1 MNIKNGALI
10 LALAAALMSTN
21 VNMAQAKEYF
31 YDEALGD
38 LPKSTSTEL
47 PTVIGAENI
56 YLRDVSKNTALLPPP
71 FGSPQMLQ
79 ANGTMMDA
87 ITNATSDITP
97 IILPN
102 ITTTE
107 KGSLLYADSTLG
119 TLTIPKLGLSVKVYE
134 GENNLSKGVG
144 HFTDTAVFTGN
155 VAIAGHNRGVNS
167 YFGEIHNL
175 KAGDEITYTTK
186 LGTKKYAV
194 TSVRKINAA
203 DFSFLRETSDN
214 RLTLI
219 TCVKNEPNFR
229 LCVQAR
235 EKSLTIKNPPPR
247 R

>member
-38 LPKSTSTEL
+38 FSKSTSTEL

-79 ANGTMMDA
+79 ASGAAINA
-87 ITNATSDITP
+87 ITNAASDIP
-97 IILPN
+97 QIITSSINAIEP
-102 ITTTE
+102 
-107 KGSLLYADSTLG
+107 GSLLYADGTLG
-119 TLTIPKLGLSVKVYE
+119 ILKVPKLGLNVKVYE
-134 GENNLSKGVG
+134 GENNLEKGVG

-175 KAGDEITYTTK
+175 KTGDEIIYTTK

-203 DFSFLRETSDN
+203 DFSFLRETQDN

-229 LCVQAR
+229 RCVQAR
-235 EKSLTIKNPPPR
+235 EK
-247 R
+247 

>member
-1 MNIKNGALI
+1 MNNKVLTFVLAGAL
-10 LALAAALMSTN
+10 LAAGG
-21 VNMAQAKEYF
+21 NMAQAKEYF

-38 LPKSTSTEL
+38 FPKSTSVDL

-56 YLRDVSKNTALLPPP
+56 YLRNVSKNTALLPPP

-79 ANGTMMDA
+79 ANCGTVMNA
-87 ITNATSDITP
+87 VTNAASDITQAIP
-97 IILPN
+97 PN
-102 ITTTE
+102 ITAPE
-107 KGSLLYADSTLG
+107 AGSLLYADGTLG
-119 TLTIPKLGLSVKVYE
+119 ILKISKLGLNVKVYE
-134 GENNLSKGVG
+134 GENNLEKGVG

-175 KAGDEITYTTK
+175 KAGDEIIYTTK

-229 LCVQAR
+229 WCVQAK
-235 EKSLTIKNPPPR
+235 EK
-247 R
+247 

>member
-1 MNIKNGALI
+1 MNNKVLAFVLAGAL
-10 LALAAALMSTN
+10 LAAGG
-21 VNMAQAKEYF
+21 NMAQAKEYF
-31 YDEALGD
+31 YDETLGD
-38 LPKSTSTEL
+38 LPQSTSTEL

-79 ANGTMMDA
+79 TNSGTVMNA
-87 ITNATSDITP
+87 VTNAASDITQTIP
-97 IILPN
+97 PN
-102 ITTTE
+102 ITAPE
-107 KGSLLYADSTLG
+107 AESLLYADGTLG
-119 TLTIPKLGLSVKVYE
+119 TLKIPKLGLNAKVYE
-134 GENNLSKGVG
+134 SENNLEKGVG

-167 YFGEIHNL
+167 YFGEIHHL

-235 EKSLTIKNPPPR
+235 EKV
-247 R
+247 

>member
-1 MNIKNGALI
+1 MNNKVLAFVLAGAL
-10 LALAAALMSTN
+10 LAAGS
-21 VNMAQAKEYF
+21 NMAQAKEYF

-38 LPKSTSTEL
+38 FPKSTSTEL
-47 PTVIGAENI
+47 PTAIGEENI

-79 ANGTMMDA
+79 ANSSTIINT
-87 ITNATSDITP
+87 ITNTESDINQTIP
-97 IILPN
+97 PSNNAI
-102 ITTTE
+102 E
-107 KGSLLYADSTLG
+107 HGSLLYADGTLG
-119 TLTIPKLGLSVKVYE
+119 ILKISKLGLNVKVYE

-155 VAIAGHNRGVNS
+155 VAVAGHNRGVNS

-175 KAGDEITYTTK
+175 KTGDEITYTTK

-194 TSVRKINAA
+194 TSVRKINAV
-203 DFSFLRETSDN
+203 DFSFLQETSDN

-229 LCVQAR
+229 WCVQAK
-235 EKSLTIKNPPPR
+235 EK
-247 R
+247 

>member
-10 LALAAALMSTN
+10 LALAAALMSAN
-21 VNMAQAKEYF
+21 VDSAQAKEYF

-38 LPKSTSTEL
+38 FPKNTSVDL

-79 ANGTMMDA
+79 ANSSTIINT
-87 ITNATSDITP
+87 ITNTESDINQTIP
-97 IILPN
+97 PSNNAIEP
-102 ITTTE
+102 
-107 KGSLLYADSTLG
+107 GSLLYADGTLG
-119 TLTIPKLGLSVKVYE
+119 MLKVPKLGLNVKVYE
-134 GENNLSKGVG
+134 GENNLEKGVG

-175 KAGDEITYTTK
+175 KTGDEIIYTTK

-229 LCVQAR
+229 RCVQAR
-235 EKSLTIKNPPPR
+235 EK
-247 R
+247 

>member
-1 MNIKNGALI
+1 MNNKVLAFVLAGAL
-10 LALAAALMSTN
+10 LAAGG
-21 VNMAQAKEYF
+21 NMAQAKEYF

-38 LPKSTSTEL
+38 LPKSTSVDI

-56 YLRDVSKNTALLPPP
+56 YLRDISKNTALLPPH

-79 ANGTMMDA
+79 ANSGTVMNA
-87 ITNATSDITP
+87 TTNATSDITQTIP
-97 IILPN
+97 LGSNSIGH
-102 ITTTE
+102 
-107 KGSLLYADSTLG
+107 GSLLYADGTLG

-144 HFTDTAVFTGN
+144 HFTDTAVFAGN

-175 KAGDEITYTTK
+175 KAGDEIIYTTK

-229 LCVQAR
+229 WCVQAR
-235 EKSLTIKNPPPR
+235 EKV
-247 R
+247 

>member
-1 MNIKNGALI
+1 MNNKVLAFVLAGAL
-10 LALAAALMSTN
+10 LAAGG
-21 VNMAQAKEYF
+21 NMAQAKEYF
-31 YDEALGD
+31 YDEELGD
-38 LPKSTSTEL
+38 LPKSTSVDI

-71 FGSPQMLQ
+71 FGSPQMMQ
-79 ANGTMMDA
+79 ANISTMMNA

-97 IILPN
+97 TIPPN
-102 ITTTE
+102 ITVTE
-107 KGSLLYADSTLG
+107 AGSLLYADGTLG
-119 TLTIPKLGLSVKVYE
+119 TLTIPKLGLNVKVYE
-134 GENNLSKGVG
+134 GENNLEKGVG
-144 HFTDTAVFTGN
+144 HFTDMAVFTGN

-167 YFGEIHNL
+167 YFGEIHHL
-175 KAGDEITYTTK
+175 KLGDEITYTTK

-229 LCVQAR
+229 RCVQAK
-235 EKSLTIKNPPPR
+235 EKV
-247 R
+247 

>member
-1 MNIKNGALI
+1 MNNKVLAFVLAGAL
-10 LALAAALMSTN
+10 LAAGGN
-21 VNMAQAKEYF
+21 VAQAKEYF

-38 LPKSTSTEL
+38 LPKSTSVDL

-56 YLRDVSKNTALLPPP
+56 YLRDVSKNTALLPQP

-79 ANGTMMDA
+79 ANCGTVMNA
-87 ITNATSDITP
+87 ITNAASDIP
-97 IILPN
+97 SSNNAIEP
-102 ITTTE
+102 
-107 KGSLLYADSTLG
+107 GSLLYADGTLG
-119 TLTIPKLGLSVKVYE
+119 ILTIPKLSLNVKVYE
-134 GENNLSKGVG
+134 GENNLEKGVG

-175 KAGDEITYTTK
+175 KAGDEIIYTTK

-229 LCVQAR
+229 WCVQAR
-235 EKSLTIKNPPPR
+235 EK
-247 R
+247 

>member
-10 LALAAALMSTN
+10 LALAAALMSAN
-21 VNMAQAKEYF
+21 VDSAQAKEYF

-38 LPKSTSTEL
+38 FPKNTSVDL

-79 ANGTMMDA
+79 ANSSTIINT
-87 ITNATSDITP
+87 ITNTESDINQTIP
-97 IILPN
+97 PSNNAIEP
-102 ITTTE
+102 
-107 KGSLLYADSTLG
+107 GSLLYADGTLG
-119 TLTIPKLGLSVKVYE
+119 MLKVPKLGLNVKVYE
-134 GENNLSKGVG
+134 GENNLEKGVG

-175 KAGDEITYTTK
+175 KTGDEIIYTTK

-194 TSVRKINAA
+194 TNVRKINAA
-203 DFSFLRETSDN
+203 DFSFLRETQDN

-229 LCVQAR
+229 WCVQAK
-235 EKSLTIKNPPPR
+235 EK
-247 R
+247 

>member
-1 MNIKNGALI
+1 MNNKVLAFVLAGAL
-10 LALAAALMSTN
+10 LAAGG
-21 VNMAQAKEYF
+21 NMAQAKEYF
-31 YDEALGD
+31 YDKALGD
-38 LPKSTSTEL
+38 FQKNTSTEL

-79 ANGTMMDA
+79 ANGTMMNA
-87 ITNATSDITP
+87 VTNAASDITKAIP
-97 IILPN
+97 PN
-102 ITTTE
+102 ITAPE
-107 KGSLLYADSTLG
+107 AGSLLYADGTLG
-119 TLTIPKLGLSVKVYE
+119 MLKVPKLGLNAKVYE
-134 GENNLSKGVG
+134 GENHLEKGVG

-167 YFGEIHNL
+167 YFGKIHSL
-175 KAGDEITYTTK
+175 RTGDEIIYTTK

-229 LCVQAR
+229 WCVQAR
-235 EKSLTIKNPPPR
+235 DK
-247 R
+247 

>member
-10 LALAAALMSTN
+10 LALAAALMSAN
-21 VNMAQAKEYF
+21 VDSAQAKEYF
-31 YDEALGD
+31 YDKAFD
-38 LPKSTSTEL
+38 NFSKSTSTEL

-56 YLRDVSKNTALLPPP
+56 YLRNVSKNTALLPPP

-79 ANGTMMDA
+79 ANGTA
-87 ITNATSDITP
+87 INAVTNAASDITP
-97 IILPN
+97 TIPLGSNSIGR
-102 ITTTE
+102 
-107 KGSLLYADSTLG
+107 GSLLYADSTLG
-119 TLTIPKLGLSVKVYE
+119 ILKISKLGLNVKVYE
-134 GENNLSKGVG
+134 GENNLEKGVG

-167 YFGEIHNL
+167 YFGEIHHL
-175 KAGDEITYTTK
+175 KLGDEITYTTK

-229 LCVQAR
+229 RCVQAK
-235 EKSLTIKNPPPR
+235 EK
-247 R
+247 

>member
-1 MNIKNGALI
+1 MNNKV
-10 LALAAALMSTN
+10 LAFVLAGTLLAAGG
-21 VNMAQAKEYF
+21 NMAQAKEYF

-38 LPKSTSTEL
+38 LPQSTSTEL

-56 YLRDVSKNTALLPPP
+56 YARDVSKNTALLPPP

-79 ANGTMMDA
+79 ANNGTVMNA
-87 ITNATSDITP
+87 ITNAAADITP
-97 IILPN
+97 TIPLGSNSIEP
-102 ITTTE
+102 
-107 KGSLLYADSTLG
+107 GSLLYADGTLG
-119 TLTIPKLGLSVKVYE
+119 MLKVPKLGLNVKVYE
-134 GENNLSKGVG
+134 GENNLEKGVG

-175 KAGDEITYTTK
+175 KAGDEIIYTTK

-194 TSVRKINAA
+194 TNVRKINAA
-203 DFSFLRETSDN
+203 DFSFLRETQDN

-229 LCVQAR
+229 WCVQAI
-235 EKSLTIKNPPPR
+235 EK
-247 R
+247 

>member
-10 LALAAALMSTN
+10 LALAAALMSAN
-21 VNMAQAKEYF
+21 VDSAQAKEYF

-38 LPKSTSTEL
+38 LPKSTSVDI

-71 FGSPQMLQ
+71 FGSPQVLQ
-79 ANGTMMDA
+79 ANSGAMMNA
-87 ITNATSDITP
+87 VTNAASDITQAIP
-97 IILPN
+97 PN

-107 KGSLLYADSTLG
+107 TGSLLYADGTLG
-119 TLTIPKLGLSVKVYE
+119 ILKIPKLGLNVKVYE
-134 GENNLSKGVG
+134 GENNLEKGVG

-175 KAGDEITYTTK
+175 KAGDEITYTNK

-229 LCVQAR
+229 LCVQAK
-235 EKSLTIKNPPPR
+235 EK
-247 R
+247 

>member
-31 YDEALGD
+31 YDETLGD
-38 LPKSTSTEL
+38 FQKNTSTEL
-47 PTVIGAENI
+47 PTVIGGENI
-56 YLRDVSKNTALLPPP
+56 YLRDVSKNAALLPPP

-79 ANGTMMDA
+79 ANSGTAINA
-87 ITNATSDITP
+87 ITNATSDITQ
-97 IILPN
+97 IITSSINAIEP
-102 ITTTE
+102 
-107 KGSLLYADSTLG
+107 GSLLYADGTLG
-119 TLTIPKLGLSVKVYE
+119 ILKISKLGLNVKVYE
-134 GENNLSKGVG
+134 GENNLSNGVG
-144 HFTDTAVFTGN
+144 HFTDTTVFTGN

-167 YFGEIHNL
+167 YFGEIHHL
-175 KAGDEITYTTK
+175 KIGDEITYTNK

-203 DFSFLRETSDN
+203 DFSFLQETSDN

-229 LCVQAR
+229 RCVQAR
-235 EKSLTIKNPPPR
+235 EK
-247 R
+247 

>member
-10 LALAAALMSTN
+10 LALAAALMSAN
-21 VNMAQAKEYF
+21 VDSAQAKEYF
-31 YDEALGD
+31 YDKAFDNFPE
-38 LPKSTSTEL
+38 STSTEL
-47 PTVIGAENI
+47 PAVIGAENI

-79 ANGTMMDA
+79 ANGTMINA
-87 ITNATSDITP
+87 ITNAASDIP
-97 IILPN
+97 QIITSSINAIEP
-102 ITTTE
+102 
-107 KGSLLYADSTLG
+107 GSLLYADGTLG
-119 TLTIPKLGLSVKVYE
+119 ILKIPKLGLNVKVYE
-134 GENNLSKGVG
+134 GENNLEKGVG

-155 VAIAGHNRGVNS
+155 VAIAGHNRGINS
-167 YFGEIHNL
+167 YFGEIHHL
-175 KAGDEITYTTK
+175 KVGDEITYTTK

-229 LCVQAR
+229 RCVQAI
-235 EKSLTIKNPPPR
+235 EK
-247 R
+247 

>member
-31 YDEALGD
+31 YDETLCD
-38 LPKSTSTEL
+38 LPQSTSTEL

-56 YLRDVSKNTALLPPP
+56 YLRDISKNTALLPPP

-79 ANGTMMDA
+79 ANSGTAINA
-87 ITNATSDITP
+87 ITNAASDIP
-97 IILPN
+97 QIITSSINAIEP
-102 ITTTE
+102 
-107 KGSLLYADSTLG
+107 GSLLYADGTLG
-119 TLTIPKLGLSVKVYE
+119 MLKVPKLSLNVKVYE
-134 GENNLSKGVG
+134 SENNLEKGVG

-203 DFSFLRETSDN
+203 DFSFLRETQDN

-229 LCVQAR
+229 WCVQAK
-235 EKSLTIKNPPPR
+235 EK
-247 R
+247 

>member
-10 LALAAALMSTN
+10 LALAAALMSAN
-21 VNMAQAKEYF
+21 VDSAQAKEYF

-47 PTVIGAENI
+47 PAVIGAENI

-79 ANGTMMDA
+79 ANSDTAINA
-87 ITNATSDITP
+87 ITNAKDIP
-97 IILPN
+97 LSSNSIGH
-102 ITTTE
+102 
-107 KGSLLYADSTLG
+107 GSLLYADGTLG
-119 TLTIPKLGLSVKVYE
+119 ILKIPKLGLNVKVYE
-134 GENNLSKGVG
+134 GENNLEKGVG
-144 HFTDTAVFTGN
+144 HFTDTAVFIGN

-175 KAGDEITYTTK
+175 KAGDEIIYTTK

-229 LCVQAR
+229 WCVQAK
-235 EKSLTIKNPPPR
+235 EK
-247 R
+247 

>member
-1 MNIKNGALI
+1 MNNKVLAFVLAGAL
-10 LALAAALMSTN
+10 LAAGG
-21 VNMAQAKEYF
+21 NMAQAKEYF
-31 YDEALGD
+31 YDETLCD
-38 LPKSTSTEL
+38 LPQSTSTEL

-56 YLRDVSKNTALLPPP
+56 YLRDISKNTALLPPS

-79 ANGTMMDA
+79 ANSGTVMNA
-87 ITNATSDITP
+87 TTNATADITQAIP
-97 IILPN
+97 PN

-107 KGSLLYADSTLG
+107 TGSLLYADGTLG
-119 TLTIPKLGLSVKVYE
+119 MLKVPKLGLNAKVYE
-134 GENNLSKGVG
+134 GENNLEKGVG

-155 VAIAGHNRGVNS
+155 VAIAGHNRGANS

-229 LCVQAR
+229 RCVQAK
-235 EKSLTIKNPPPR
+235 EKV
-247 R
+247 

>member
-10 LALAAALMSTN
+10 LALAAALMSAN
-21 VNMAQAKEYF
+21 VDSVQAKEYF
-31 YDEALGD
+31 YDEVLGD
-38 LPKSTSTEL
+38 LPKSASTEL

-79 ANGTMMDA
+79 ANGTVMNA
-87 ITNATSDITP
+87 ITNATDIP
-97 IILPN
+97 SSNNSIEP
-102 ITTTE
+102 
-107 KGSLLYADSTLG
+107 GGLLYADGTLG
-119 TLTIPKLGLSVKVYE
+119 TLKVPKLGLNVKVYE
-134 GENNLSKGVG
+134 GENNLEKGVG

-175 KAGDEITYTTK
+175 KAGDEIIYTTK

-229 LCVQAR
+229 WCVQAI
-235 EKSLTIKNPPPR
+235 EK
-247 R
+247 

>member
-1 MNIKNGALI
+1 MNNKVLAFVLAGAL
-10 LALAAALMSTN
+10 LAAGG
-21 VNMAQAKEYF
+21 NMAQAKEYF

-38 LPKSTSTEL
+38 LPKSTSTEM
-47 PTVIGAENI
+47 PAVIGAENI

-79 ANGTMMDA
+79 ANSGTTMNA
-87 ITNATSDITP
+87 TTNATADITP
-97 IILPN
+97 TIPLGSNSIGH
-102 ITTTE
+102 
-107 KGSLLYADSTLG
+107 GSLLYADGTLG
-119 TLTIPKLGLSVKVYE
+119 ILKIPKLGLNVKVYE
-134 GENNLSKGVG
+134 SENNLEKGVG

-155 VAIAGHNRGVNS
+155 VAIAGHNRGINS
-167 YFGEIHNL
+167 YFGEIHHL
-175 KAGDEITYTTK
+175 KVGDEITYITK

-229 LCVQAR
+229 WCVQAK
-235 EKSLTIKNPPPR
+235 EK
-247 R
+247 

>member
-10 LALAAALMSTN
+10 LALAAALMSAN
-21 VNMAQAKEYF
+21 VDSAQAKEYF

-71 FGSPQMLQ
+71 FGSPQMMQ
-79 ANGTMMDA
+79 ANCGTAINA
-87 ITNATSDITP
+87 ITNATSDIP
-97 IILPN
+97 QIITSSINAIEP
-102 ITTTE
+102 
-107 KGSLLYADSTLG
+107 GSLLYADGTLG
-119 TLTIPKLGLSVKVYE
+119 TLNISKLGLNVKVYE
-134 GENNLSKGVG
+134 GENNLEKGVG

-167 YFGEIHNL
+167 YFGEIHHL
-175 KAGDEITYTTK
+175 KLGDEITYTTK

-229 LCVQAR
+229 WCVQAR
-235 EKSLTIKNPPPR
+235 EK
-247 R
+247 

>member
-1 MNIKNGALI
+1 MNNKVLAFVLAGAL
-10 LALAAALMSTN
+10 LAAGG
-21 VNMAQAKEYF
+21 NMAQAKEYF

-38 LPKSTSTEL
+38 FPKSTSVDL

-56 YLRDVSKNTALLPPP
+56 YLRNVSKNTALLPPP

-79 ANGTMMDA
+79 ANSGAMMSTV
-87 ITNATSDITP
+87 TNTISDITQT
-97 IILPN
+97 ITPN
-102 ITTTE
+102 ITAPE
-107 KGSLLYADSTLG
+107 AGGLLYDDGTLG
-119 TLTIPKLGLSVKVYE
+119 TLKIAKIGLNVKVYE
-134 GENNLSKGVG
+134 GENNLEKGVG
-144 HFTDTAVFTGN
+144 HFADTAVFTGN

-167 YFGEIHNL
+167 YFGEIHHL
-175 KAGDEITYTTK
+175 KAGDEIIYTTK

-229 LCVQAR
+229 WCVQAK
-235 EKSLTIKNPPPR
+235 EK
-247 R
+247 

>member
-1 MNIKNGALI
+1 MNNKVLAFVLAGAL
-10 LALAAALMSTN
+10 LAAGGN
-21 VNMAQAKEYF
+21 VAQAKEYF

-79 ANGTMMDA
+79 ANSTMMNA
-87 ITNATSDITP
+87 IINATSDITQTISLNSNSIEP
-97 IILPN
+97 
-102 ITTTE
+102 
-107 KGSLLYADSTLG
+107 GSLLYADGTLG
-119 TLTIPKLGLSVKVYE
+119 MLKIPKLGLNVKVYE
-134 GENNLSKGVG
+134 GENNLEKGVG

-167 YFGEIHNL
+167 YFGEIHHL
-175 KAGDEITYTTK
+175 KVGDEITYTTK

-203 DFSFLRETSDN
+203 DFSFLRETQDN

-229 LCVQAR
+229 RCVQAI
-235 EKSLTIKNPPPR
+235 EK
-247 R
+247 

>member
-10 LALAAALMSTN
+10 LALAAALMNAN
-21 VNMAQAKEYF
+21 VDSVQAKEYF

-56 YLRDVSKNTALLPPP
+56 YLRNVSKNTALVPPP

-79 ANGTMMDA
+79 ANGTMMNT
-87 ITNATSDITP
+87 ITNATDIP
-97 IILPN
+97 SSNNSIEP
-102 ITTTE
+102 
-107 KGSLLYADSTLG
+107 GGLLYADGTLG
-119 TLTIPKLGLSVKVYE
+119 ILKVPKLGLNVKAYE
-134 GENNLSKGVG
+134 GENNLEKGVG

-155 VAIAGHNRGVNS
+155 VAIAGHNRGINS

-175 KAGDEITYTTK
+175 KAGDEITYTNK

-229 LCVQAR
+229 WCVQAK
-235 EKSLTIKNPPPR
+235 EKVKK
-247 R
+247 

>member
-10 LALAAALMSTN
+10 LALAAALMSAN
-21 VNMAQAKEYF
+21 VDSAQAKEYF

-79 ANGTMMDA
+79 ANSGAMMSTV
-87 ITNATSDITP
+87 TNTISDITQT
-97 IILPN
+97 ITPN

-107 KGSLLYADSTLG
+107 TGSLLYADGTLG
-119 TLTIPKLGLSVKVYE
+119 ILAIPKLGLNVKVYE
-134 GENNLSKGVG
+134 GENNLEKGVG

-155 VAIAGHNRGVNS
+155 VAIAGHNRGVNR
-167 YFGEIHNL
+167 YFGKIHSL
-175 KAGDEITYTTK
+175 KTRDEITYTTK

-229 LCVQAR
+229 RCVQAR
-235 EKSLTIKNPPPR
+235 EK
-247 R
+247 

>member
-1 MNIKNGALI
+1 MNNKVLAFVLAGAL
-10 LALAAALMSTN
+10 LAAGGN
-21 VNMAQAKEYF
+21 VAQAKEYF

-38 LPKSTSTEL
+38 LPKSTSVDL

-79 ANGTMMDA
+79 ANGTAINA
-87 ITNATSDITP
+87 ITNATADITP
-97 IILPN
+97 TIPLGSNSIEP
-102 ITTTE
+102 
-107 KGSLLYADSTLG
+107 GSLLYADGTLG
-119 TLTIPKLGLSVKVYE
+119 TLKISKLGLNVKVYE
-134 GENNLSKGVG
+134 SENNLEKGVG

-167 YFGEIHNL
+167 YFGEIHHL
-175 KAGDEITYTTK
+175 KAGDEIIYSTK

-229 LCVQAR
+229 WCVQAR
-235 EKSLTIKNPPPR
+235 EK
-247 R
+247 

>member
-10 LALAAALMSTN
+10 LALAAALMSAN
-21 VNMAQAKEYF
+21 VNSAQAKEYF
-31 YDEALGD
+31 YDEVLGD

-79 ANGTMMDA
+79 ANSDTAINA
-87 ITNATSDITP
+87 ITNATDIP
-97 IILPN
+97 LSSNSIGH
-102 ITTTE
+102 
-107 KGSLLYADSTLG
+107 GSLLYADGTLG
-119 TLTIPKLGLSVKVYE
+119 ILKIPKLGLNVKVYE
-134 GENNLSKGVG
+134 SENNLEKGVG

-175 KAGDEITYTTK
+175 KAGDEIIYTTK

-229 LCVQAR
+229 WCVQAK
-235 EKSLTIKNPPPR
+235 EK
-247 R
+247 

>member
-1 MNIKNGALI
+1 MNNKVLAFVLAGAL
-10 LALAAALMSTN
+10 LAAGGN
-21 VNMAQAKEYF
+21 VAQAKEYF

-38 LPKSTSTEL
+38 LPKSTSVDL

-79 ANGTMMDA
+79 ANGTAINA
-87 ITNATSDITP
+87 ITNATADITP
-97 IILPN
+97 TIPLGSNSIEP
-102 ITTTE
+102 
-107 KGSLLYADSTLG
+107 GSLLYADGTLG
-119 TLTIPKLGLSVKVYE
+119 TLKISKLGLNVKVYE
-134 GENNLSKGVG
+134 SENNLEKGVG

-167 YFGEIHNL
+167 YFGEIHHL
-175 KAGDEITYTTK
+175 KAGDEIIYSTK

-219 TCVKNEPNFR
+219 TCVNNEPNFR
-229 LCVQAR
+229 WCVQAR
-235 EKSLTIKNPPPR
+235 EK
-247 R
+247 

>member
-31 YDEALGD
+31 YDETLCD
-38 LPKSTSTEL
+38 LPQSTSTEL
-47 PTVIGAENI
+47 PTLIGAENI
-56 YLRDVSKNTALLPPP
+56 YLRNVSKNTALVPPP

-79 ANGTMMDA
+79 ANGTMMNT
-87 ITNATSDITP
+87 ITNATDIP
-97 IILPN
+97 SSNNSIEP
-102 ITTTE
+102 
-107 KGSLLYADSTLG
+107 GSLLYADGTLG
-119 TLTIPKLGLSVKVYE
+119 ILKVPKLGLNVKAYE
-134 GENNLSKGVG
+134 GENNLEKGVG

-155 VAIAGHNRGVNS
+155 VAIAGHNRGINS

-175 KAGDEITYTTK
+175 KAGDEIIYSTK

-229 LCVQAR
+229 WCVQAI
-235 EKSLTIKNPPPR
+235 EK
-247 R
+247 

>member
-10 LALAAALMSTN
+10 LALAAALMSAN
-21 VNMAQAKEYF
+21 VNSVQAKEYF
-31 YDEALGD
+31 YDKAFDNFPE
-38 LPKSTSTEL
+38 STSTEL

-79 ANGTMMDA
+79 ANGTMMNT
-87 ITNATSDITP
+87 ITNAAADITQT
-97 IILPN
+97 ISLN
-102 ITTTE
+102 ITATE
-107 KGSLLYADSTLG
+107 TGSLLYADGTLG
-119 TLTIPKLGLSVKVYE
+119 ILKIPKLGLNVKVYE
-134 GENNLSKGVG
+134 GENNLSNGVG
-144 HFTDTAVFTGN
+144 HFADTAVFTGN
-155 VAIAGHNRGVNS
+155 VAIAGHNRGINS

-175 KAGDEITYTTK
+175 KAGDEIIYDTK

-203 DFSFLRETSDN
+203 DFSFLRETQDN

-229 LCVQAR
+229 WCVQAR
-235 EKSLTIKNPPPR
+235 EK
-247 R
+247 

>member
-155 VAIAGHNRGVNS
+155 VAIAGHNRGINS
-167 YFGEIHNL
+167 YFGEIHHL
-175 KAGDEITYTTK
+175 KAGDEIIYSTK

-219 TCVKNEPNFR
+219 TCLNNEPNFR
-229 LCVQAR
+229 RCVQAK
-235 EKSLTIKNPPPR
+235 EK
-247 R
+247 